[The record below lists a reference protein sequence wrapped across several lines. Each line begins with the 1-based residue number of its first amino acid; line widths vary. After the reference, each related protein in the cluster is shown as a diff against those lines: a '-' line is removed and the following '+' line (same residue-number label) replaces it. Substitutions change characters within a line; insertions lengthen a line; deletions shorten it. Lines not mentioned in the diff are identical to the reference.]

1 MELRNGRLELEG
13 PMPDLRELVV
23 PDTTA
28 VVTVEMQRGVIGD
41 RVADN
46 ELKRAV
52 NDKGVILA
60 AVRLVTAARAAGVRV
75 VHATVSLRADRAGLT
90 INNRIMAM
98 VVKSHEQVR
107 EGSPAAELLPELG
120 PEPMDI
126 VCNRIHGLTP
136 FTGTELDSILRNLGA
151 RTIIPVGV
159 SVNEALLGTC
169 LTAADLGYRI
179 ALPLD
184 AIAGVPEE
192 YAAAV
197 VQHTLALITNPA
209 TVDEV
214 VAAWKS

>member
-1 MELRNGRLELEG
+1 
-13 PMPDLRELVV
+13 MPDLKDLVD
-23 PDTTA
+23 PGTTA

-41 RVADN
+41 RVPDS

-52 NDKGVILA
+52 DAKGVIPATIRLA
-60 AVRLVTAARAAGVRV
+60 TAARLAGVRV

-90 INNRIMAM
+90 INNRLMAM
-98 VVKSHEQVR
+98 VVKNPEQML
-107 EGSPAAELLPELG
+107 EGSPAAELLTELG
-120 PEPMDI
+120 PEPEDI

-136 FTGTELDSILRNLGA
+136 FTGTELDSILRNLGV
-151 RTIIPVGV
+151 RTVVPVGV

-169 LTAADLGYRI
+169 LSAADLGYRTV
-179 ALPLD
+179 LPLD

-197 VQHTLALITNPA
+197 VRHTLALITNPT